1 MVRANG
7 TWRELLK
14 DEDSIRRF
22 QVDFDNLPAQFPTHV
37 HPAGFWEALG
47 RVVATFGFLEET
59 LGKAIFS
66 FTATRQ
72 YPETEIQAAYEKW
85 LPTLQRA
92 LSDPLGGL
100 IDSYGKAVRE
110 NPKAT
115 ISNLEELIDH
125 LRNASAI
132 RNVLCHGSWNRRPD
146 SQGRSLPF
154 FVNRNGEI
162 FETPIDLMY
171 LNQVQR
177 HTTELACAVISTVTQ
192 MGYQFPGS
200 TGPGK
205 PIW

>member
-1 MVRANG
+1 M
-7 TWRELLK
+7 K
-14 DEDSIRRF
+14 DGDDIRRF
-22 QVDFDNLPAQFPTHV
+22 KVDCDKLPAQFPTHL
-37 HPAGFWEALG
+37 HPAAFWEALG
-47 RVVATFGFLEET
+47 RVVATFGFLEEI

-66 FTATRQ
+66 FTATRE

-100 IDSYGKAVRE
+100 IDSYEKTVSE

-115 ISNLEELIDH
+115 ISDLEEGIDH
-125 LRNASAI
+125 LRKASI
-132 RNVLCHGSWNRRPD
+132 VRNVLCHGSWNRRPD
-146 SQGRSLPF
+146 AQGRSLPLF
-154 FVNRNGEI
+154 INKRNEI
-162 FETPIDLMY
+162 FETPIDLAY

-177 HTTELACAVISTVTQ
+177 HTAELACAVINTVTQ

-200 TGPGK
+200 NGPGN

>member
-1 MVRANG
+1 V
-7 TWRELLK
+7 LK
-14 DEDSIRRF
+14 DEGGIESF
-22 QVDFDNLPAQFPTHV
+22 QVDFDNLPAQFPTHL
-37 HPAGFWEALG
+37 HPAEFWEALG

-72 YPETEIQAAYEKW
+72 YSETEIQAAYEKW

-92 LSDPLGGL
+92 LSDPLGNL

-115 ISNLEELIDH
+115 IRNLEELIDR
-125 LRNASAI
+125 LRKASTI

-146 SQGRSLPF
+146 NRGRSLPF
-154 FVNRNGEI
+154 FVNRNSEI
-162 FETPIDLMY
+162 FETPIDLVY

-177 HTTELACAVISTVTQ
+177 HATELACAVISTVTQ

-200 TGPGK
+200 TGPGQL
-205 PIW
+205 IW

>member
-1 MVRANG
+1 MGTANG
-7 TWRELLK
+7 TRRELLK
-14 DEDSIRRF
+14 EEDSIRRF
-22 QVDFDNLPAQFPTHV
+22 QVDLDNLPAQFPTHL
-37 HPAGFWEALG
+37 HPAAVWEALG
-47 RVVATFGFLEET
+47 RAVATFGFLEET

-85 LPTLQRA
+85 LPTMQRA
-92 LSDPLGGL
+92 LSDALGGL
-100 IDSYGKAVRE
+100 IDSYGKAVHE

-115 ISNLEELIDH
+115 ISNLEELIDL
-125 LRNASAI
+125 LRKASQV

-146 SQGRSLPF
+146 DQGRSLPF
-154 FVNRNGEI
+154 FVNKNNEI
-162 FETPIDLMY
+162 FETPVDLAY

-177 HTTELACAVISTVTQ
+177 HTAELACAVISTVTH

-205 PIW
+205 SVW

>member
-1 MVRANG
+1 M
-7 TWRELLK
+7 K
-14 DEDSIRRF
+14 DRDNIRRF
-22 QVDFDNLPAQFPTHV
+22 KVDCDKLPAQFPTHF
-37 HPAGFWEALG
+37 HPAAFWEALG
-47 RVVATFGFLEET
+47 RVVATFGFLEEI

-66 FTATRQ
+66 FTATRE

-100 IDSYGKAVRE
+100 IDSYENAVSE

-115 ISNLEELIDH
+115 ISDLEEVIGY
-125 LRNASAI
+125 LRKASI
-132 RNVLCHGSWNRRPD
+132 VRNVLCHGSWNRRPD
-146 SQGRSLPF
+146 EQGRSLPLF
-154 FVNRNGEI
+154 INKKIEI
-162 FETPIDLMY
+162 FETPIDLAY

-177 HTTELACAVISTVTQ
+177 HTAELACAVTNTVTQ

-200 TGPGK
+200 NGLEN